1 MAIAISARRPQT
13 RLGRKPDGISSHLQ
27 REPKHGSI
35 LLHHYLVSV
44 TFLRRITLSPFYQ
57 TWADIKREALQSIT
71 LSTTAPD
78 DSILPKIDDLIATLL
93 DQGAKMQRAEKMLG
107 ICLICSSRDGAHVMV
122 LT

>member
-27 REPKHGSI
+27 REPKHGYI

-78 DSILPKIDDLIATLL
+78 DSILPKIDDLIVLEKNVTPHS
-93 DQGAKMQRAEKMLG
+93 RAALSG
-107 ICLICSSRDGAHVMV
+107 LYLRSRALRLRYV
-122 LT
+122 